1 MEGAEIATG
10 EQRIQ
15 PLRAVSIAGI
25 RGMRAQPLRLGRG
38 RIAWRKAGCH
48 LRYATS
54 AIFFSYWNAE
64 LTVKRRQMKRLF
76 RRKPIYYGWTIA
88 LVLAI
93 TETVSYGVL
102 FYAFPVFIAPMEAEF
117 GWSRG
122 ALSSAFSLSL
132 LITGLTALPVGWWLD
147 KRGSRLLMTVGSIG
161 ATVMVLLWSRVNSLP
176 EFIAVMAL
184 MGFFG
189 AAVLYEPAFAVIA
202 TWFARSRGAAMAI
215 VTFIAGFAST
225 IFTPLSH
232 ALLEAFGWRDAIL
245 LLAIILGCVT
255 IPLHA
260 LFLRRKPAD
269 LGLEADGD
277 EGAAAASKS
286 LNIDLRAVLRT
297 RYFWLLTLAFSLST
311 LSISAVRI
319 HFIPLLI
326 SVNIQPGSAAL
337 ASGAIGVMQVVGR
350 MIFAPVERRYDS
362 RTMAI
367 GVFALLTLSLT
378 VLLLGSAP
386 LLIVLFVAL
395 FGMAIGTHTL
405 TRPLIVADS
414 YGAAFYG
421 RISST
426 MVIFLTLTGTMS
438 PFAAGVI
445 FDVFGSYNPMLILA
459 AGFSLWSV
467 VLIWLLPRAR
477 S

>member
-1 MEGAEIATG
+1 
-10 EQRIQ
+10 
-15 PLRAVSIAGI
+15 
-25 RGMRAQPLRLGRG
+25 
-38 RIAWRKAGCH
+38 
-48 LRYATS
+48 
-54 AIFFSYWNAE
+54 
-64 LTVKRRQMKRLF
+64 MKRFL
-76 RRKPIYYGWTIA
+76 RRKPIYYGWYIA

-122 ALSSAFSLSL
+122 ELSGAFSLSI
-132 LITGLTALPVGWWLD
+132 LITGLVALPVGHWLD
-147 KRGSRLLMTVGSIG
+147 RHGARLLMTVGAIG
-161 ATVMVLLWSRVNSLP
+161 ATVMVLFWSQVNTFP

-202 TWFARSRGAAMAI
+202 TWFAQSRGTAMAV
-215 VTFIAGFAST
+215 VTFIAGFSST
-225 IFTPLSH
+225 VFTPLSH
-232 ALLEAFGWRDAIL
+232 ALLEAYGWRQAIL
-245 LLAIILGCVT
+245 ILAIVLGVIT

-260 LFLRRKPAD
+260 LVLRRKPAD
-269 LGLEADGD
+269 LGIESASQENAAQESDGKTT
-277 EGAAAASKS
+277 S
-286 LNIDLRAVLRT
+286 LRAVLRS

-350 MIFAPVERRYDS
+350 MIFAPVERRFSS

-367 GVFALLTLSLT
+367 GVFALLTVSMT
-378 VLLLGSAP
+378 ILLLGSAP
-386 LLIVLFVAL
+386 WLIVLFVAL

-405 TRPLIVADS
+405 TRPLMVADT
-414 YGAAFYG
+414 YGSVFYG
-421 RISST
+421 RISSS
-426 MVIFLTLTGTMS
+426 MVIFLTLAGTMS

-445 FDVFGSYNPMLILA
+445 FDLFGSYNLMLALA
-459 AGFSLWSV
+459 AGFSLVSL
-467 VLIWLLPRAR
+467 VLIWLLPRRGKSPPPA
-477 S
+477 SY

>member
-1 MEGAEIATG
+1 M
-10 EQRIQ
+10 
-15 PLRAVSIAGI
+15 
-25 RGMRAQPLRLGRG
+25 
-38 RIAWRKAGCH
+38 
-48 LRYATS
+48 
-54 AIFFSYWNAE
+54 AIFLSYSKGHAKTE
-64 LTVKRRQMKRLF
+64 HGFMKRFL
-76 RRKPIYYGWTIA
+76 RREPIYYGWYIA

-122 ALSSAFSLSL
+122 ELSGAFSLSI
-132 LITGLTALPVGWWLD
+132 LITGLVALPVGHWLD
-147 KRGSRLLMTVGSIG
+147 RHGARLLMTLGSIG
-161 ATVMVLLWSRVNSLP
+161 ATVIVALWSQVGSFP

-189 AAVLYEPAFAVIA
+189 AAISYEPAFAVIA
-202 TWFARSRGAAMAI
+202 TWFAQSRGTAMAL

-225 IFTPLSH
+225 VFTPLSY
-232 ALLEAFGWRDAIL
+232 ALLEAYGWRQAIL
-245 LLAIILGCVT
+245 ILAIVLGVIT

-260 LFLRRKPAD
+260 LVLRRKPAD
-269 LGLEADGD
+269 LGIESASQHSAAPA
-277 EGAAAASKS
+277 GAGPTTS
-286 LNIDLRAVLRT
+286 LRAVLRS

-350 MIFAPVERRYDS
+350 MIFAPVERRFSS

-367 GVFALLTLSLT
+367 GVLVLLTISMT
-378 VLLLGSAP
+378 ILLLGSAP
-386 LLIVLFVAL
+386 WLIVVFVAL

-405 TRPLIVADS
+405 TRPLMVADS
-414 YGAAFYG
+414 YATAFYG
-421 RISST
+421 RISSS
-426 MVIFLTLTGTMS
+426 MVIFVTLAGTMS
-438 PFAAGVI
+438 PFAAGVM
-445 FDVFGSYNPMLILA
+445 FDLFGSYNPMLILA
-459 AGFSLWSV
+459 AGFSLLSV
-467 VLIWLLPRAR
+467 VLIWLLPRDGQ
-477 S
+477 

>member
-1 MEGAEIATG
+1 
-10 EQRIQ
+10 
-15 PLRAVSIAGI
+15 
-25 RGMRAQPLRLGRG
+25 
-38 RIAWRKAGCH
+38 
-48 LRYATS
+48 
-54 AIFFSYWNAE
+54 
-64 LTVKRRQMKRLF
+64 MKRFL
-76 RRKPIYYGWTIA
+76 RREPIYYGWYIA

-122 ALSSAFSLSL
+122 ELSGAFSLSI
-132 LITGLTALPVGWWLD
+132 LITGLVALPVGHWLD
-147 KRGSRLLMTVGSIG
+147 RHGARLLMTVGSIG
-161 ATVMVLLWSRVNSLP
+161 ATVIVVLWSQVGSFT

-189 AAVLYEPAFAVIA
+189 AAISYEPAFAVIA
-202 TWFARSRGAAMAI
+202 TWFAQSRGTAMAV

-225 IFTPLSH
+225 VFTPLSH
-232 ALLEAFGWRDAIL
+232 LLLEAYGWRQAIL
-245 LLAIILGCVT
+245 ILGIALGVIT

-260 LFLRRKPAD
+260 LVLRRKPAD
-269 LGLEADGD
+269 LGIESASQHSAAPA
-277 EGAAAASKS
+277 GAGPTTS
-286 LNIDLRAVLRT
+286 LRAVLRS

-350 MIFAPVERRYDS
+350 MIFAPVERRFSS

-367 GVFALLTLSLT
+367 GVFVLLTISMT
-378 VLLLGSAP
+378 ILLLGSAP
-386 LLIVLFVAL
+386 WLIVVFVAL

-405 TRPLIVADS
+405 TRPLMVADS
-414 YGAAFYG
+414 YATAFYG
-421 RISST
+421 RISSS
-426 MVIFLTLTGTMS
+426 MVIFVTLAGTMS
-438 PFAAGVI
+438 PFAAGVM
-445 FDVFGSYNPMLILA
+445 FDLFGSYNPMLILA
-459 AGFSLWSV
+459 AGFSLLSV
-467 VLIWLLPRAR
+467 VLIWLLPRDGR
-477 S
+477 

>member
-1 MEGAEIATG
+1 MN
-10 EQRIQ
+10 RFLRRR
-15 PLRAVSIAGI
+15 PL
-25 RGMRAQPLRLGRG
+25 
-38 RIAWRKAGCH
+38 
-48 LRYATS
+48 
-54 AIFFSYWNAE
+54 
-64 LTVKRRQMKRLF
+64 
-76 RRKPIYYGWTIA
+76 YYGWTIA

-117 GWSRG
+117 GWTRG
-122 ALSSAFSLSL
+122 ALSGAFSLSL
-132 LITGLTALPVGWWLD
+132 LITGLVALPVGYWLD
-147 KRGSRLLMTVGSIG
+147 KRGARMLMTAGSIG
-161 ATVMVLLWSRVNSLP
+161 ATVMVLLWSRVNTFP

-189 AAVLYEPAFAVIA
+189 AAILYEPAFAVIA
-202 TWFARSRGAAMAI
+202 TWFAQKRGTAMAI

-232 ALLEAFGWRDAIL
+232 ALLEAHGWREAIL
-245 LLAIILGCVT
+245 ILAIILGVVT

-269 LGLEADGD
+269 LGLKADG
-277 EGAAAASKS
+277 EANSANPSGSPR
-286 LNIDLRAVLRT
+286 LNLRAVLRS

-326 SVNIQPGSAAL
+326 SVQIQPGSAAL

-350 MIFAPVERRYDS
+350 MIFAPVEVRFSS

-367 GVFALLTLSLT
+367 GVFALLSVSLAI
-378 VLLLGSAP
+378 LLLGSAP
-386 LLIVLFVAL
+386 WLIVLFVAL

-405 TRPLIVADS
+405 TRPLMVADT

-421 RISST
+421 RISSS
-426 MVIFLTLTGTMS
+426 MVIFLTLASAIS

-445 FDVFGSYNPMLILA
+445 FDLFGSYNPMLILTC
-459 AGFSLWSV
+459 GFSLFSI
-467 VLIWLLPRAR
+467 VLIWLLPTEAR
-477 S
+477 HN